1 MRRLPLLEGFAMMR
15 RRKSKYFNTASNL
28 GIFMKKKLFG
38 LVLGLAMM
46 CGAYQDASAGY
57 KFIVFGTAGERGVYY
72 PVGGTICRMVKRKIK
87 EHGIR
92 CTVESTGGSIYNL
105 NAIREKELDIGFAQ
119 SDWQYNAYKGAGL
132 FADQGPNEKLRSLFS
147 LHSEAFTIVARDKSG
162 IKTFE
167 DLKGHRV
174 NIGNPGSGMRAT
186 MDELMKVKGWNK
198 SVFKAATEY
207 SAADQAQKLCTGL
220 IDAFVFATGHP
231 NGEIQEVTSKCPSHL
246 ISVPKDVVDALVKE
260 HPYYAEA
267 IIPGGMYKGN
277 PDPTSTFGVKAT
289 VVASEDTDPEIIYQV
304 VKAVFDDFDNFKTTH
319 PILSTLNKQKMISNG
334 LTAPLHEGALRYYR
348 EAGLL
353 GK

>member
-1 MRRLPLLEGFAMMR
+1 MKNKLLCLM
-15 RRKSKYFNTASNL
+15 
-28 GIFMKKKLFG
+28 
-38 LVLGLAMM
+38 LGLAMM

-72 PVGGTICRMVKRKIK
+72 PVGGTICRLVKRKIK

-132 FADQGPNEKLRSLFS
+132 FADQGANEKLRSLFS

-162 IKTFE
+162 IRSFE
-167 DLKGHRV
+167 DMKGKRV

-198 SVFKAATEY
+198 SVFKEATEY
-207 SAADQAQKLCTGL
+207 SAADQVQKLCSGA

-231 NGEIQEVTSKCPSHL
+231 NGEIQEVTTKCPSRL
-246 ISVPKDVVDALVKE
+246 ISVPKDVVEALVKE
-260 HPYYAEA
+260 HPYYAPA
-267 IIPGGMYKGN
+267 TIPGGMYKGN
-277 PDPTSTFGVKAT
+277 PHEVQSFGVKAT
-289 VVASEDTDPEIIYQV
+289 VVASEDLDDDIVYEV
-304 VKAVFDDFDNFKTTH
+304 VKAVFDNFDNFKTTH
-319 PILSTLNKQKMISNG
+319 PILSTLNKQQMITNG
-334 LTAPLHEGALRYYR
+334 LSAPLHNGAVRYYK